1 MVSVKTFQ
9 TGDHISIVEGSDT
22 VVAHGVM
29 LDDEPDVDEI
39 FREQEMVHE
48 ASRVPS
54 HWCTVAIT
62 DVVRGCGKV
71 EIDSGH
77 VFHTSGVYLDAAE
90 RTISAL
96 HEEYPEHAAS
106 YLQSRIRRLAGRQF
120 AISVAHQTAD
130 VPLVRV
136 KPDGRTTVSLT
147 VCVHNQTS
155 DQQW

>member
-71 EIDSGH
+71 EIDSAH
-77 VFHTSGVYLDAAE
+77 VFHTSGTYLDAAE
-90 RTISAL
+90 RTINAL
-96 HEEYPEHAAS
+96 HEEYADDGFVLFHQWVVPRRRRTKPKPKPRGK
-106 YLQSRIRRLAGRQF
+106 LKSRGRR
-120 AISVAHQTAD
+120 
-130 VPLVRV
+130 
-136 KPDGRTTVSLT
+136 
-147 VCVHNQTS
+147 
-155 DQQW
+155 

>member
-1 MVSVKTFQ
+1 
-9 TGDHISIVEGSDT
+9 
-22 VVAHGVM
+22 
-29 LDDEPDVDEI
+29 
-39 FREQEMVHE
+39 
-48 ASRVPS
+48 
-54 HWCTVAIT
+54 
-62 DVVRGCGKV
+62 
-71 EIDSGH
+71 
-77 VFHTSGVYLDAAE
+77 VYLDAAE

-155 DQQW
+155 DQQWQSQVRRRSRRRFAFDGRQQQRQIRRRIRRRFRRRGLF